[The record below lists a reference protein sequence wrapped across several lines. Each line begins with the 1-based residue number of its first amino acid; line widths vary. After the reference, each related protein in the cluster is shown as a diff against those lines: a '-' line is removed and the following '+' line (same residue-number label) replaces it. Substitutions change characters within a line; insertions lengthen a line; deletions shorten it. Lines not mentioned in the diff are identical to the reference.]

1 MTVDV
6 KDYIDSAPE
15 SQRPLLRELDA
26 AVRKAFPD
34 AALDPKSYF
43 PMYAVD
49 GDRLAGY
56 ATRKKGAMFY
66 CMDLHLIEEFAE
78 RLGEHR
84 SGNTCVEYRVLK
96 TLTHAQLKRLVA
108 EILAK
113 QARRYAD
120 GTGGTFP
127 VE

>member
-15 SQRPLLRELDA
+15 AQRPLLRELDTA
-26 AVRKAFPD
+26 IRKAFPGAVLD
-34 AALDPKSYF
+34 AKSYF
-43 PMYAVD
+43 PLYAVD

-66 CMDLHLIEEFAE
+66 CMDRHLIDEYAD

-84 SGNTCVEYRVLK
+84 SGNTCIEYRLLK
-96 TLTHAQLKRLVA
+96 TLPRAQLKQLVA

-113 QARRYAD
+113 QAQRYAD

-127 VE
+127 IE